1 MRLIVGYFIFI
12 AVVIAGLAG
21 IGAQADAEEGATDIE
36 VEQAVTP
43 AGSAPQGFELNSQA
57 I

>member
-21 IGAQADAEEGATDIE
+21 IGSQADAEENAASQG
-36 VEQAVTP
+36 VEQAVSP
-43 AGSAPQGFELNSQA
+43 ASAEPQSLRIESHT

>member
-21 IGAQADAEEGATDIE
+21 IGAQADADESKPALEA
-36 VEQAVTP
+36 EQAVTP
-43 AGSAPQGFELNSQA
+43 ASAASQGSVAKSQA